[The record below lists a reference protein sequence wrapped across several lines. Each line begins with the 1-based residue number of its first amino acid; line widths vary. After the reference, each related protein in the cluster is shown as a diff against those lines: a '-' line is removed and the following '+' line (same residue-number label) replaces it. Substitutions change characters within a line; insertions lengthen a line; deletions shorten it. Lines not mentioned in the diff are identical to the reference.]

1 MSFTTKEKNYLN
13 KLLNSG
19 SDLDPEVI
27 LDVINRKREEN
38 KKIDISLLIEYIESY
53 NEEIDSSSSKN
64 SPASKKSLSKQKRK
78 MKDAKDLLV
87 FEKIFSE
94 LEPRLK
100 NLLIPPIPLQYTILS
115 GKTQAVLSA
124 EVNQYIR
131 MGWQPI
137 GAVGAAAFGLS
148 PVGGNQYIQAMVK
161 Y

>member
-1 MSFTTKEKNYLN
+1 MNIDFTYPQIWVAVSFILFFIFFG
-13 KLLNSG
+13 KLAW
-19 SDLDPEVI
+19 
-27 LDVINRKREEN
+27 KQ
-38 KKIDISLLIEYIESY
+38 
-53 NEEIDSSSSKN
+53 
-64 SPASKKSLSKQKRK
+64 LSKFLDNKILEIKNEINEAQKLH
-78 MKDAKDLLV
+78 KDAKDLLV

-137 GAVGAAAFGLS
+137 GPSWHKMSTNVDWRRCS
-148 PVGGNQYIQAMVK
+148 TKSCIKRQS
-161 Y
+161 

>member
-64 SPASKKSLSKQKRK
+64 SPASKKSLSKQSPKK
-78 MKDAKDLLV
+78 PDSLL
-87 FEKIFSE
+87 
-94 LEPRLK
+94 
-100 NLLIPPIPLQYTILS
+100 NLYRI
-115 GKTQAVLSA
+115 
-124 EVNQYIR
+124 
-131 MGWQPI
+131 
-137 GAVGAAAFGLS
+137 
-148 PVGGNQYIQAMVK
+148 
-161 Y
+161 